1 MKHSISYYVSQGIS
15 DTKWGFKHISL
26 SQRLLLL
33 VYGFVG
39 FFGKLFFFSRPFFT
53 LAETNLVTL
62 LHQRKPFNVWQM
74 FDQVV
79 DRERYN
85 RLRVSYFV
93 LDLFTLFGG
102 TIILLV
108 PIFIWILLNPTLDTY
123 EVLVGLYNSL
133 IIYFV
138 VLGIV
143 FLLFAFSFYR
153 PFAFVTVHHPNHGSG
168 SILTTT
174 HQLLKKQNKV
184 TVFVLNFAYFVFLY
198 FLGLLITI
206 QGSTVV
212 FGILIAT
219 FGYQGFLPTLI
230 VSIILFAAMIL
241 LLIWLLPVS
250 YVLLISIQHH
260 LMIDALAPV
269 ETMNPQP
276 SSINHGSPDLTTTS
290 EITPP
295 LGEPIAAEEVKSDKQ
310 LTGKT
315 KRKSR

>member
-1 MKHSISYYVSQGIS
+1 MKRSVSYYVSRGVS
-15 DTKWGFKHISL
+15 DTRWGFKHIPL

-33 VYGFVG
+33 VYGFIG

-62 LHQRKPFNVWQM
+62 LSQRKPFNVWQM

-79 DRERYN
+79 ERERYH

-93 LDLFTLFGG
+93 MDLLTLFVAS
-102 TIILLV
+102 ILLLF
-108 PIFIWILLNPTLDTY
+108 PFLIWMVFNPMAISFET
-123 EVLVGLYNSL
+123 LVGLYNSL
-133 IIYFV
+133 IIYFI
-138 VLGIV
+138 VLGFIL
-143 FLLFAFSFYR
+143 LLFSFSFYR

-184 TVFVLNFAYFVFLY
+184 TVFVLNFAYFIFLY
-198 FLGLLITI
+198 FLGFLITV

-212 FGILIAT
+212 FGSLVAAS
-219 FGYQGFLPTLI
+219 GYEGFLATLI
-230 VSIILFAAMIL
+230 VSILLFVAMIL

-260 LMIDALAPV
+260 LLIDALAPV
-269 ETMNPQP
+269 ETGNSLAPIITNESP
-276 SSINHGSPDLTTTS
+276 ELATATEDTSSISQ
-290 EITPP
+290 PP
-295 LGEPIAAEEVKSDKQ
+295 AVEEVAHDKKVP
-310 LTGKT
+310 GKT
-315 KRKSR
+315 KRKLR

>member
-1 MKHSISYYVSQGIS
+1 MKHSISYYVSRGVS
-15 DTKWGFKHISL
+15 DTRWGFKHIPL

-33 VYGFVG
+33 VYGFIG
-39 FFGKLFFFSRPFFT
+39 FFGKLFFFTRPFFT
-53 LAETNLVTL
+53 LAETNLVSL
-62 LHQRKPFNVWQM
+62 ISQRKPFNVWQM

-93 LDLFTLFGG
+93 MDLLTLFVAS
-102 TIILLV
+102 ILLLV
-108 PIFIWILLNPTLDTY
+108 PILIWIVFNPITDSY
-123 EVLVGLYNSL
+123 ETLVGLYNSL

-138 VLGIV
+138 VLAIV
-143 FLLFAFSFYR
+143 GLLFSFSFYR
-153 PFAFVTVHHPNHGSG
+153 PFAFVTVHHPDHGSG

-198 FLGLLITI
+198 FLGLLITV

-212 FGILIAT
+212 FGSLVAS
-219 FGYQGFLPTLI
+219 FGYEGFLSTLI
-230 VSIILFAAMIL
+230 VSILLLVAMIL

-260 LMIDALAPV
+260 LMIDALTPV
-269 ETMNPQP
+269 ESVTPQP
-276 SSINHGSPDLTTTS
+276 SIITNDSPDVATNPQVTS
-290 EITPP
+290 PTSQPP
-295 LGEPIAAEEVKSDKQ
+295 AEEVVSDKQ
-310 LTGKT
+310 VTGKT

>member
-1 MKHSISYYVSQGIS
+1 MKHSISYYVSRGVS
-15 DTKWGFKHISL
+15 DTRWGFKHIPL

-33 VYGFVG
+33 VYGFIG
-39 FFGKLFFFSRPFFT
+39 FFGKLFFFTRPFFT
-53 LAETNLVTL
+53 LAETNLVSL
-62 LHQRKPFNVWQM
+62 ISQRKPFNVWQM

-93 LDLFTLFGG
+93 MDLLTLFVAS
-102 TIILLV
+102 ILLLV
-108 PIFIWILLNPTLDTY
+108 PILIWIVFNPITDSY
-123 EVLVGLYNSL
+123 ETLVGLYNSL
-133 IIYFV
+133 IIYFI

-143 FLLFAFSFYR
+143 GLLFSFSFYR
-153 PFAFVTVHHPNHGSG
+153 PFAFVTVHHPDHGSG

-174 HQLLKKQNKV
+174 HQLLKKHNKL

-198 FLGLLITI
+198 FFGLLITV

-212 FGILIAT
+212 FGSLVAS
-219 FGYQGFLPTLI
+219 FGYEGFLSTLI
-230 VSIILFAAMIL
+230 VSILLLVAMIL

-260 LMIDALAPV
+260 LMIDALTPV
-269 ETMNPQP
+269 ESVTPQP
-276 SSINHGSPDLTTTS
+276 SIITNDSPDVATNPQVTS
-290 EITPP
+290 PTSQPP
-295 LGEPIAAEEVKSDKQ
+295 AEEVVSDKQ
-310 LTGKT
+310 VTGKT